1 MWSSSYSLSALFS
14 RLIGGNFAE
23 AGVKWM
29 LFARSRDMEEY
40 ISDLGWTVPP
50 FDALQSCLCAPL
62 FRAEDGDFRVTVLK
76 LHLLN

>member
-1 MWSSSYSLSALFS
+1 
-14 RLIGGNFAE
+14 
-23 AGVKWM
+23 
-29 LFARSRDMEEY
+29 MEEY